1 MHASYDGTSDAHG
14 VIQCRAGMLAV
25 ARLLTVALLLEF
37 TVPCEVTGGNTNQCS
52 EGNLFIKRW
61 KSQVFLIFFF
71 VKTTI

>member
-1 MHASYDGTSDAHG
+1 
-14 VIQCRAGMLAV
+14 MLAV

-61 KSQVFLIFFF
+61 KSQVFLIFFC
-71 VKTTI
+71 